1 MEGISLSILVKY
13 LQRILPTFNTW
24 TCMYFMKTFLLSDSK
39 SFPMKIAVLF
49 FHFKLFHLFLSD
61 NGATNLFGYPLLGF
75 LPALAQKICPNICA
89 FVENCHDHP
98 LFARRGYPSRGFVS
112 IFFVT
117 ENLLPCAPLKCF
129 HNSRSNF
136 QLL

>member
-1 MEGISLSILVKY
+1 MLNIEVEDYLLMSNILLKDK
-13 LQRILPTFNTW
+13 FH
-24 TCMYFMKTFLLSDSK
+24 SK

-98 LFARRGYPSRGFVS
+98 LFAQSRIPIKGICLN
-112 IFFVT
+112 IF
-117 ENLLPCAPLKCF
+117 CY
-129 HNSRSNF
+129 
-136 QLL
+136 